1 MIISMIYLSQVCQ
14 DGGIAQNIAAENLLG
29 VSRPLVY
36 LDMGKSSIVLKTG
49 HETNTRFVGIGG
61 RLTCL

>member
-1 MIISMIYLSQVCQ
+1 M
-14 DGGIAQNIAAENLLG
+14 DQNIAAENLLG

-36 LDMGKSSIVLKTG
+36 LDMGKSSIVLKPG

-61 RLTCL
+61 PSNLSVTTHA